1 MIETALQFGPENNLV
16 GVLTSPAASRTSLG
30 VLILTSGVVHR
41 IGPHRVSVKLAR
53 HLAQLGYQCMR
64 FDVSGVGDSRMPAG
78 AADFR
83 LQDVRDTTA
92 AMDWL
97 ERERGIR
104 QFALFGICSGAV
116 NAYST
121 ALADARVSAVFML
134 DGFIYPTRKG
144 RINYYR
150 TKLRALGLAKA
161 CRMAAARLWQRLSAS
176 KEQRQ
181 RAPDAAASKV
191 RNPTPEEFGTGI
203 QGLTDRGVRV
213 ALMFTGSVLNEY
225 SYAGQLRETFPTHAF
240 LEKITCHFAPDMDHT
255 LTSIA
260 SQRRLVDLATH
271 WVQEAGA
278 ADAVSGVV
286 VRGDRTVVA
295 AGAPP

>member
-16 GVLTSPAASRTSLG
+16 GVLTSPAASQTSLG

-53 HLAQLGYQCMR
+53 HLAQLGYECMR
-64 FDVSGVGDSRMPAG
+64 FDVSGVGDSRTPAG

-97 ERERGIR
+97 EREHGIR

-144 RINYYR
+144 RINYYL

-161 CRMAAARLWQRLSAS
+161 FRMAGARLWQRLSTA
-176 KEQRQ
+176 KERRQ
-181 RAPDAAASKV
+181 RAPDAASSKV
-191 RNPTPEEFGTGI
+191 RNPTPEEFGNGM
-203 QGLTDRGVRV
+203 QGLSDRGVRV

-225 SYAGQLRETFPTHAF
+225 SYAGQLRDTFPAHPFVEA
-240 LEKITCHFAPDMDHT
+240 IACHFAPDMDHT
-255 LTSIA
+255 LTSIE
-260 SQRRLVDLATH
+260 SQRRLVALATH
-271 WVQEAGA
+271 WVQGAGA
-278 ADAVSGVV
+278 ADAVPDAT
-286 VRGDRTVVA
+286 VRGGSTAVA
-295 AGAPP
+295 AGVPP